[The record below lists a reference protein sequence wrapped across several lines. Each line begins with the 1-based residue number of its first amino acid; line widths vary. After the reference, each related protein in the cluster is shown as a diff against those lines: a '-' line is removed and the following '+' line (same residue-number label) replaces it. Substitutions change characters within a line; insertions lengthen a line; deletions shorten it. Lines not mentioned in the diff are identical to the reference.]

1 MNHVVG
7 AFSAFLGS
15 KANNCSKL
23 GALGHVEAVFEHGGH
38 VEYPR
43 LTRFRTGVEAAGSDR
58 IQNGDSR

>member
-7 AFSAFLGS
+7 AFSALLRS

-23 GALGHVEAVFEHGGH
+23 GALGHVEVVFERGGR
-38 VEYPR
+38 VEYRR
-43 LTRFRTGVEAAGSDR
+43 LTRFRTGVEAPGGDR